1 MKMGKNKRIDWIDY
15 CKAIAIFAMVFDH
28 VCLGLPERSRELSN
42 FIHLWHM
49 PMFFML
55 SGIVL
60 NSDKY
65 IGWGN
70 FKTFIAN
77 RTKTIILPY
86 FCFGIIYM
94 AFSYISINVIG
105 ISGVPHP
112 LDKRLIGFIWN
123 NIPGQIGIFWFLTS
137 LYFTEIVFAVITN
150 VFRQHKSA
158 IVAYLALLVL
168 GFWKINAIGINLPF
182 ALDTVP
188 FTLPFFCVG
197 YYAKKVFSGFR
208 PNRTVQVCI
217 VCLVVAS
224 ALLGGHY
231 NINLRTFDYHPHLI
245 IVASILITW
254 CMIELV
260 KRLESSISNSKAHSF
275 VSFLGRESLFVYVM
289 NFMVIKAVL
298 FAVPKSRVT
307 TTAVS
312 IAVSLAATIIV
323 VLVILAIRKLFSRP
337 IEIMLGKF

>member
-28 VCLGLPERSRELSN
+28 VCLGMPERSRELSN

-55 SGIVL
+55 SGLVL

-65 IGWGN
+65 IGGGK
-70 FKTFIAN
+70 FKAFIAS

-94 AFSYISINVIG
+94 TFSYISINVIG

-112 LDKRLIGFIWN
+112 LDKRLLGFIWN
-123 NIPGQIGIFWFLTS
+123 NIPGQIGMYWFLTS
-137 LYFTEIVFAVITN
+137 LYFTEIVFVVITN

-158 IVAYLALLVL
+158 IAVYLALLVL
-168 GFWKINAIGINLPF
+168 GFWKVDAIGINLPF

-197 YYAKKVFSGFR
+197 YYAKKGISNFK
-208 PNRTVQVCI
+208 PNRTVLVCI
-217 VCLVVAS
+217 ACLVVAS

-231 NINLRTFDYHPHLI
+231 NINLRTFDYHPQLI

-254 CMIELV
+254 CVIELV
-260 KRLESSISNSKAHSF
+260 KRLEPTISTSKFHDAL
-275 VSFLGRESLFVYVM
+275 SFLGRESLFVYVM
-289 NFMVIKAVL
+289 NFMAIKAVL
-298 FAVPKSRVT
+298 FAVPKGLVT

-323 VLVILAIRKLFSRP
+323 VLAILAIRKLLSRP